1 MTARGSGSGN
11 RGSKNQLTDSDRPRR
26 PAPGPRNDQ
35 GFTLVELV
43 VVLFLLSL
51 VAGLVLPA
59 AGRGIEA
66 VELRA
71 QVARL
76 SAFLRY
82 GREQAVTKRVAHEIR
97 VDPEAHRLTLSPVG
111 SDSPRAQ
118 RQLSSRIRISADPP
132 GAQVV
137 TFSPQGFSSG
147 ASFRLQSPGGRAYR
161 VTVDPFTG
169 RVTNS
174 PEPG

>member
-1 MTARGSGSGN
+1 MTHARLRS
-11 RGSKNQLTDSDRPRR
+11 RPLTFILSPS
-26 PAPGPRNDQ
+26 

-51 VAGLVLPA
+51 MAGLVLPA
-59 AGRGIEA
+59 LGRGIEA

-71 QVARL
+71 QVAGL

-97 VDPEAHRLTLSPVG
+97 IDRVAHRLTLIPAGAESPK
-111 SDSPRAQ
+111 AQ
-118 RQLSSRIRISADPP
+118 RQLSSRIRFSADAPP
-132 GAQVV
+132 SGVV
-137 TFSPQGFSSG
+137 TFSPEGFSSG
-147 ASFRLQSPGGRAYR
+147 ASFRLEAPSGRAYR

-169 RVTNS
+169 RVTNT
-174 PEPG
+174 PETG

>member
-1 MTARGSGSGN
+1 MTHARFRS
-11 RGSKNQLTDSDRPRR
+11 RPLIFTLS
-26 PAPGPRNDQ
+26 PWGGEGGVG

-51 VAGLVLPA
+51 MAGLVLPA
-59 AGRGIEA
+59 LGRGIEA

-71 QVARL
+71 QVAGL

-97 VDPEAHRLTLSPVG
+97 IDRAARQLTLIPAG
-111 SDSPRAQ
+111 GENPKAR
-118 RQLSSRIRISADPP
+118 RQLSSRIQISADAPS
-132 GAQVV
+132 GVV
-137 TFSPQGFSSG
+137 TFSPEGFSSG
-147 ASFRLQSPGGRAYR
+147 ASFRLEAPSGRAYR

-174 PEPG
+174 PETG

>member
-1 MTARGSGSGN
+1 MTARL
-11 RGSKNQLTDSDRPRR
+11 RAHPLTFTLSPWGGEGGVR
-26 PAPGPRNDQ
+26 

-71 QVARL
+71 QVAKL

-97 VDPEAHRLTLSPVG
+97 IDPEAHRLTLSPVG

-118 RQLSSRIRISADPP
+118 RQLSSRIQFSADAPS
-132 GAQVV
+132 GAV

-147 ASFRLQSPGGRAYR
+147 ASFRLQSPGGTVYR
-161 VTVDPFTG
+161 VTVDPITG
-169 RVTNS
+169 RISNS
-174 PEPG
+174 REPG